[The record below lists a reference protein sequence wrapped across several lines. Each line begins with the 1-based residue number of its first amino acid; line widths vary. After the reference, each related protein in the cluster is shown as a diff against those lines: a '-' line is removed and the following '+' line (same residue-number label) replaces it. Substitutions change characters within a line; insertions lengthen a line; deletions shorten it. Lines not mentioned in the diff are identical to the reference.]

1 MEQETYDLKE
11 VSVTQLMGESIPTFC
26 SGSFILKL
34 NIKLKRL
41 GSCVEVCCPAQGTV
55 SSRNPSSRLSAVV
68 LDSEIVPQGHLV
80 ITHSFSV
87 TLKDV
92 SFRVS

>member
-1 MEQETYDLKE
+1 M
-11 VSVTQLMGESIPTFC
+11 TQLMGESLPTFC

-34 NIKLKRL
+34 NIKLKKL
-41 GSCVEVCCPAQGTV
+41 GSCVEVCFPARGTV
-55 SSRNPSSRLSAVV
+55 SNTNPSSLLSAVV
-68 LDSEIVPQGHLV
+68 LDSEIVPPGHLV